1 MFLIEELTE
10 EATSMSHHDKYKM
23 DSREYLLA
31 TSRVTQTLGCDRA
44 LTPRSRTSDLGPR
57 ALAPR
62 ASGLGPRALAP
73 RALAPRVMST
83 DKSWVYQSVR
93 CDLALI
99 SID

>member
-10 EATSMSHHDKYKM
+10 EATSMSHHGKYKM
-23 DSREYLLA
+23 DSREYSREYLLA

-44 LTPRSRTSDLGPR
+44 LTPQSRTSDLGPR

-73 RALAPRVMST
+73 RALAPRVTST
-83 DKSWVYQSVR
+83 DKS
-93 CDLALI
+93 
-99 SID
+99 

>member
-31 TSRVTQTLGCDRA
+31 TSRVTQT
-44 LTPRSRTSDLGPR
+44 SDLGPR

-73 RALAPRVMST
+73 RALAPRVTST
-83 DKSWVYQSVR
+83 DKS
-93 CDLALI
+93 
-99 SID
+99 

>member
-44 LTPRSRTSDLGPR
+44 LTPQSRTSDLGPR

-73 RALAPRVMST
+73 RALAPRATNT
-83 DKSWVYQSVR
+83 DKS
-93 CDLALI
+93 
-99 SID
+99 

>member
-44 LTPRSRTSDLGPR
+44 LTPQSRTSDLGPR
-57 ALAPR
+57 TSGSR
-62 ASGLGPRALAP
+62 ASGLGPRASGS
-73 RALAPRVMST
+73 RASGSRASGHEH
-83 DKSWVYQSVR
+83 
-93 CDLALI
+93 
-99 SID
+99 

>member
-31 TSRVTQTLGCDRA
+31 TSRVTQTLVGCDRA
-44 LTPRSRTSDLGPR
+44 LTPQSRTSDLGPR

-73 RALAPRVMST
+73 RALAPRVTST
-83 DKSWVYQSVR
+83 YKS
-93 CDLALI
+93 
-99 SID
+99 